1 MQDMGVDGMRED
13 KGPLLPEDYEEP
25 RCVLC
30 GEPAGAAGSVPQ
42 QRIIAKMDEYMA
54 RRDYAGAE
62 RHLLYWLA
70 EADYC
75 RDRRG
80 RLMLLGELIG
90 HYRKTG
96 ERDKALARIDE
107 ALALVEE
114 LDFDGT
120 LSAGTAFVNAA
131 TTLSAFGE
139 QERALALFGRART
152 IYESSGAAQ
161 PQLLGGLYNNM
172 ALTLVALG
180 RYAEAHTLYDRAT
193 ERMAGVPGGALEQAI
208 TCLNRADALCA
219 ERGAEAA
226 EAETGAL
233 LDRAWALLHDPGV
246 PRDGYCAFVYEKCA
260 PSFSY
265 YGRFADAADLQK
277 EAEAIY
283 ERA

>member
-1 MQDMGVDGMRED
+1 MRED
-13 KGPLLPEDYEEP
+13 RGPLQPEDYAEP

-30 GEPAGAAGSVPQ
+30 TDPAGDVRSVPQ
-42 QRIIAKMDEYMA
+42 QRIISKMDEYMA

-62 RHLLYWLA
+62 RHLLYWLSEA
-70 EADYC
+70 EYA

-96 ERDKALARIDE
+96 ERDKALRRIDE

-114 LDFDGT
+114 MDFDGT
-120 LSAGTAFVNAA
+120 LSAGTTFVNAA
-131 TTLSAFGE
+131 TALSAFGE
-139 QERALALFGRART
+139 QARALTLFEKARA
-152 IYESSGAAQ
+152 IYEASAQTQ

-180 RYAEAHTLYDRAT
+180 RYAEAHALYDRAT

-208 TCLNRADALCA
+208 TCLNRADALTA
-219 ERGAEAA
+219 EHGAEAA

-233 LDRAWALLHDPGV
+233 LDRAWALLHDPDV

-265 YGRFADAADLQK
+265 YGRFADAADLRK
-277 EAEAIY
+277 EAETIY